1 MTIKSNPYTMGAIA
15 INNGKTRSSAQ
26 MYTGTNERNS
36 CYWDSRYRRYK
47 NLHTEISAYIK
58 RKL

>member
-1 MTIKSNPYTMGAIA
+1 MTIKSNVYTMGAITV
-15 INNGKTRSSAQ
+15 NNGKTRSRAQ
-26 MYTGTNERNS
+26 IYTGTNERSS
-36 CYWDSRYRRYK
+36 CYWDNRYNRYK